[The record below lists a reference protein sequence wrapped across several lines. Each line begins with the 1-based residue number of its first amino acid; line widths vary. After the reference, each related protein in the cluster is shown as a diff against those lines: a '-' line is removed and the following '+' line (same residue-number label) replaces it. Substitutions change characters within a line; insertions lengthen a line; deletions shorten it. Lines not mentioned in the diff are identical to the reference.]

1 MYISHLHALLTFV
14 LDMVARKKTAEGP
27 KRKSSESLGVE
38 RKKMK
43 RITPV
48 PLDQPSVSVAA
59 PGSNAASPTVTKSK
73 KESKKENGDIVKASF
88 MPLDTTADLKSVSK
102 REKKRK
108 VIPVS
113 NYADKSAVIYVGRIP
128 HGFYEDQMRGFFS
141 QFGDIKRLRLSR
153 NKTTGKSKHYAFIEF
168 ESPEVAPIVAEAMHN
183 YLLLESMLQVKVVPV
198 DKLKPSMWVGANK
211 TFKTIEW
218 QKLERERHNRVRT
231 PKEHSRHLALLVK
244 KDQKRRKKLQAA
256 GIDYDYPE
264 LESLIPLSSKKITF
278 TDGDE

>member
-1 MYISHLHALLTFV
+1 
-14 LDMVARKKTAEGP
+14 MVSCVVG
-27 KRKSSESLGVE
+27 
-38 RKKMK
+38 
-43 RITPV
+43 
-48 PLDQPSVSVAA
+48 
-59 PGSNAASPTVTKSK
+59 
-73 KESKKENGDIVKASF
+73 
-88 MPLDTTADLKSVSK
+88 
-102 REKKRK
+102 
-108 VIPVS
+108 
-113 NYADKSAVIYVGRIP
+113 DKSDA
-128 HGFYEDQMRGFFS
+128 FESAGFFS